1 MKTDVSFRSDLSR
14 ITDKFINELFSRKK
28 KKERRKFS
36 IHSKKEE
43 IVKSKKKKNISS
55 FPPMI

>member
-1 MKTDVSFRSDLSR
+1 MKTDVSFRSDLQNY
-14 ITDKFINELFSRKK
+14 DKFINELFSRKK